1 MGTKFIVVASGDNPK
16 QGAVTVLDDAAETE
30 RFVEVLLR
38 AGAVQERIQIFSGGE
53 VHSQITQRPVV
64 TLIAGE
70 LEASAVAETSP
81 ADEDSKREAATRDHG
96 AERERPPDW
105 TSSAIRAWV
114 RRPRLPAWEAMSELR
129 LSSI

>member
-16 QGAVTVLDDAAETE
+16 QRVVTVLDDAAETE

-38 AGAVQERIQIFSGGE
+38 AGVEQEGIQIFAGGE

-64 TLIAGE
+64 TLIAGD

-81 ADEDSKREAATRDHG
+81 AEENSEREAATREHG
-96 AERERPPDW
+96 AGTERETPPDW
-105 TSSAIRAWV
+105 TSSSIRRWV
-114 RRPRLPAWEAMSELR
+114 GRPRLPAWEAMPELR
-129 LSSI
+129 P

>member
-16 QGAVTVLDDAAETE
+16 QGAVTVLHDAAETE

-38 AGAVQERIQIFSGGE
+38 AGVEQERIQILSGRE

-64 TLIAGE
+64 TLITAE

-81 ADEDSKREAATRDHG
+81 AEEDSKREAATRDHG
-96 AERERPPDW
+96 AGTERERPPDW
-105 TSSAIRAWV
+105 TSSAIRGWV
-114 RRPRLPAWEAMSELR
+114 RRQRLPAWEAMPEMR
-129 LSSI
+129 L